1 MAEPQNTEFNPLGKL
16 ISVLVLLAAALY
28 FTGWIYRWAYF
39 SFFNLEVTTLSLPNE
54 SFYFAAFQT
63 FFGDIW
69 AIPRKILFLIVIIF
83 GILIIF
89 IGQKWLGQYL
99 KSCFRRWRVYGTQP
113 NQNFLSNSLTVRN
126 PANFKQKL
134 HTLIRRSLK
143 SKIINFL
150 SSLFNEFIIVFFV
163 LTALFW
169 LATWQAKD
177 DAWNDAVNETS
188 SLPIVTIVMP
198 KDAVLGRK
206 FDNPLESRSIKPNL
220 PKFSI
225 IGDRQSYERLLDKEL
240 NDISNPDKPR
250 VWRLLLKGNGYSY
263 IFPALPEK
271 NSKLTFPVVMV
282 YERDNGVQ
290 LTILNSSLAK
300 P

>member
-1 MAEPQNTEFNPLGKL
+1 MANPQNTEFNPLGKL
-16 ISVLVLLAAALY
+16 ISVLALLAAALY

-39 SFFNLEVTTLSLPNE
+39 SFFHLEVTTLSLPNE

-83 GILIIF
+83 AILITF
-89 IGQKWLGQYL
+89 TVQKWLGKYL
-99 KSCFRRWRVYGTQP
+99 K
-113 NQNFLSNSLTVRN
+113 
-126 PANFKQKL
+126 KL
-134 HTLIRRSLK
+134 PITFNK
-143 SKIINFL
+143 SPTNIINFL
-150 SSLFNEFIIVFFV
+150 SSLFNEFIIILFV

-169 LATWQAKD
+169 LAIWQAKD

-206 FDNPLESRSIKPNL
+206 FDNPLESRSTKPNL

-263 IFPALPEK
+263 IFPALPE
-271 NSKLTFPVVMV
+271 NNPKLTFPVVMV